1 MWFLVLGSCIY
12 SLWADMLPIGV
23 IIGLPL
29 AVLFFVL
36 VFLPSVVLFR
46 MFVRALLAT
55 ELPTEKVALVSVAC
69 SALVVAVGVTAL
81 LAMINQWHVS
91 VFFVGFLTVIPSVIA
106 TLVAWLVFDVS
117 KEPTLP

>member
-1 MWFLVLGSCIY
+1 
-12 SLWADMLPIGV
+12 MLPIGV

-91 VFFVGFLTVIPSVIA
+91 VFFVGLLTVIPSVIA